1 MTMIHVGPCI
11 SSVTNTSER
20 QITIHPF
27 RRDSNFYKKIA
38 FSKLNV
44 LVIITKPGSGIH
56 HNRHYEGKGRG
67 GGVLLSYYVEE
78 VKSNVRRSPNRIRW

>member
-1 MTMIHVGPCI
+1 MLGHVSLQLPILLRDKLLFTLSGAIQI
-11 SSVTNTSER
+11 S
-20 QITIHPF
+20 I
-27 RRDSNFYKKIA
+27 KKIA

-67 GGVLLSYYVEE
+67 GGYFYLIMWKKL
-78 VKSNVRRSPNRIRW
+78 NLT